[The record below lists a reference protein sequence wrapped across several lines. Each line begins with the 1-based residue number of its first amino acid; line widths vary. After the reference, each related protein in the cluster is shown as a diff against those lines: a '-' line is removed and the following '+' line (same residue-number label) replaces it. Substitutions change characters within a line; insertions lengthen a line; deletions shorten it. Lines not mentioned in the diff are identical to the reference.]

1 MNSGYER
8 AARRLS
14 GLAEDDRDWLLA
26 RLPEVDRLRINELI
40 ERGESSAQVDP
51 PLESSPED
59 STLTPELTVA
69 AASAAEVAGALRDEP
84 DWLVALI
91 LAKRRWPW
99 DRDYLNEFE
108 PARVERLRDI
118 ARGVRETAKPRM
130 CDEAV
135 VALAVKLRR
144 SKPAPEP
151 RSAFDEVLTGIMA
164 RHENT
169 RDEGSEAWRQ

>member
-51 PLESSPED
+51 PLESPSED
-59 STLTPELTVA
+59 SALTPELTVA

-118 ARGVRETAKPRM
+118 AGGVRETAKPRT

-135 VALAVKLRR
+135 VALAMKLHR
-144 SKPAPEP
+144 STPAPEP

-164 RHENT
+164 RPEKT

>member
-26 RLPEVDRLRINELI
+26 RLPEVDRLGISELI
-40 ERGESSAQVDP
+40 ERGDSGGQVNPPPES
-51 PLESSPED
+51 PLED
-59 STLTPELTVA
+59 SASAPELTVA
-69 AASAAEVAGALRDEP
+69 AASAAEVARALRDEP

-99 DRDYLNEFE
+99 DTDYLNEFE

-118 ARGVRETAKPRM
+118 ARGVRDTAKPRM

-144 SKPAPEP
+144 STPAPEP

>member
-1 MNSGYER
+1 MNSGYEQ

-26 RLPEVDRLRINELI
+26 RLPEVDRLRITELI
-40 ERGESSAQVDP
+40 ERGESGPQVNPPRENSSDESA
-51 PLESSPED
+51 
-59 STLTPELTVA
+59 VA
-69 AASAAEVAGALRDEP
+69 AASAAEVAGALGDEP

-118 ARGVRETAKPRM
+118 ARSVRDIAKPRM

-135 VALAVKLRR
+135 AALAMKLRR
-144 SKPAPEP
+144 STPAPEP

-164 RHENT
+164 RPETT